1 MARAPLPQLI
11 TLVPQSGIQFLD
23 LPLALEKLPRTTAYF
38 YEQRLPGEPE
48 PGRMP
53 VALKRLFPDEDGRLR
68 DPDTGKE
75 IPPEDGYAIGR
86 PLAVETFL
94 GRWVPLPLFRLRA
107 RNPDGTEAF
116 ERGPS
121 NWARCRLVALAAPDE
136 DGFTHRL
143 IVALDTGLVQREP
156 DRPYTGLA
164 PEDGEK
170 EFAFALRQDPA
181 SWFLNESWVAQW
193 LDEVFR
199 ESKLARR
206 QGRPLRPE
214 DIPYACEHWARYL
227 AFLNLLEDA
236 AILPRIR
243 AIDVASQSRA
253 YEPIGVDLV
262 LDIGNARTCGVLVE
276 DDRGRSNGAGTSY
289 QLVLRDLSRPDLLY
303 REPFESRVEFARAS
317 FGKDALSRRSGRGNA
332 FAWNSPVR
340 VGPEAVRLAAE
351 AKGNEGATGLSSPK
365 RYLWDRRATAQ
376 VWRFNGIGA
385 DGITTEPPVSG
396 SFMRFVTEEGDV
408 LRARGVRGQPAVRA
422 RFSRSSLFTFLLAEL
437 LTQAVVQI
445 NAPENR
451 LARTYAD
458 VPRRLRRL
466 VLTLPPSMPLAEQKI
481 LRARAEAAVKLAW
494 DMLGWPEGAPLSP
507 PEPRVVANLDEAT
520 ATQLVFLYAEA
531 TQRLK
536 GDLDA
541 LFTLSGKVRPAYGA
555 KPCLRIASIDIGGGT
570 TDLMVATYR
579 AEAGGGIEPKQN
591 FREGFKIAGDEVV
604 QQVLQAVVLPQL
616 EAALRDAGS
625 IDAKAFL
632 RELLGGDRGGLPEP
646 EKHLR
651 RQFVALALEPLA
663 LAILHAY
670 EKIPPRAA
678 GEFLRTTLGQLLA
691 EAPAISPRAIAYVED
706 QAARRGAQ
714 GFKLAEVPI
723 TAAAAQLDQVVVAAL
738 GPVLADLCEVV
749 WRMGC
754 DWLLLSGRPCRL
766 RAVMDIV
773 LAKLPVPPHRVLA
786 MDRFRVGRWYPFRD
800 SAERIADPK
809 TTAAVGAV
817 LATLAEGRLE
827 GFLLRASRFGMKST
841 ARYMGVMEHT
851 GQVLDQNLFP
861 VDLDRA
867 PKEAPV
873 EVKLTF
879 GAPCFVGFRQ
889 LPVERWRATPLY
901 WLDYSNPANVADLA
915 LPLSISIERAE
926 LDIEDADSGRA
937 PDDSKREDF
946 RIIEIINARG
956 DPVHP
961 KLVDMRLQTLKDSS
975 GYWRDTGALEVP

>member
-1 MARAPLPQLI
+1 MARPALPQLI

-23 LPLALEKLPRTTAYF
+23 LPLALDRLPRTTLYF
-38 YEQRLPGEPE
+38 HEQRLPGEPE

-53 VALKRLFPDEDGRLR
+53 VALRRLLPDEDGRLR
-68 DPDTGKE
+68 DPETGRE
-75 IPPEDGYAIGR
+75 VPAEDGYAIGR
-86 PLAVETFL
+86 PLAAETFM

-116 ERGPS
+116 DRGPS
-121 NWARCRLVALAAPDE
+121 NWARARLVALPQADE
-136 DGFTHRL
+136 DGFAHRL
-143 IVALDTGLVQREP
+143 IVALDTTLIPREP

-181 SWFLNESWVAQW
+181 SWFLNEAWVAQW

-206 QGRPLRPE
+206 QGRALRPE
-214 DIPYACEHWARYL
+214 DTPWVTEPWARYL
-227 AFLNLLEDA
+227 AFLSLLEDA

-243 AIDVASQSRA
+243 CIDVTSTSRA

-276 DDRGRSNGAGTSY
+276 DRGREGGAAGDAY
-289 QLVLRDLSRPDLLY
+289 QLVLRDLTFPERLY
-303 REPFESRVEFARAS
+303 RDPFDSRVEFARAS

-332 FAWNSPVR
+332 FAWGSPVR

-365 RYLWDRRATAQ
+365 RYLWDRRPTAQ
-376 VWRFNGIGA
+376 VWRFNGVGA

-408 LRARGVRGQPAVRA
+408 LRARGVRGGPAVRA
-422 RFSRSSLFTFLLAEL
+422 RFSRSSLFGFLLAEL
-437 LTQAVVQI
+437 LMQAVVQI

-451 LARTYAD
+451 LARTWSD

-494 DMLGWPEGAPLSP
+494 DMLGWPEGAPASP

-541 LFTLSGKVRPAYGA
+541 LFTLSGRVRPGHGP
-555 KPCLRIASIDIGGGT
+555 KPCLRLASIDIGGGT

-579 AEAGGGIEPKQN
+579 AEPGGAIEPKQN
-591 FREGFKIAGDEVV
+591 FREGFKIAGDEVL
-604 QQVLQAVVLPQL
+604 QQTLQAVLLPQL
-616 EAALRDAGS
+616 EAALRDAGLP
-625 IDAKAFL
+625 DAKAFL
-632 RELLGGDRGGLPEP
+632 RELLGGERGGLPEP

-651 RQFVALALEPLA
+651 RQFVALALEPLG
-663 LAILHAY
+663 LAILHGY
-670 EKIPPRAA
+670 EAIPPRAA
-678 GEFLRTTLGQLLA
+678 GEFLRATAGELLA
-691 EAPAISPRAIAYVED
+691 RAPATSPRAIAYVEE
-706 QAARRGAQ
+706 QAARRGARS
-714 GFKLAEVPI
+714 FRLAEVPI
-723 TAAAAQLDQVVVAAL
+723 AATAAQLDQVVIAAL

-749 WRMGC
+749 FRMGC
-754 DWLLLSGRPCRL
+754 DWLLLSGRPSRL
-766 RAVMDIV
+766 RAVMDII
-773 LAKLPVPPHRVLA
+773 LAKLPVPAHRVMAL
-786 MDRFRVGRWYPFRD
+786 DRFRVGRWYPFRD
-800 SAERIADPK
+800 AAERIADPK

-827 GFLLRASRFGMKST
+827 GFLLRSSRFAMRST
-841 ARYMGVMEHT
+841 ARYMGLMQHT
-851 GQVLDQNLFP
+851 GQIRDADLFP

-873 EVKLTF
+873 EVRLTF
-879 GAPCFVGFRQ
+879 GAPGFIGFRQ
-889 LPVERWRATPLY
+889 LPLERWRATPLY
-901 WLDYSNPANVADLA
+901 WLDYANPANVADLA
-915 LPLSISIERAE
+915 LPLAIAIERAE

-937 PDDSKREDF
+937 PDEAKREEF
-946 RIIEIINARG
+946 RITEILNARG

-961 KLVDMRLQTLKDSS
+961 RLVEMRLQTLKDSA

>member
-1 MARAPLPQLI
+1 MARAALPQLI

-23 LPLALEKLPRTTAYF
+23 LPLALDRLPRATAYF
-38 YEQRLPGEPE
+38 HEQRLPGEPE

-53 VALKRLFPDEDGRLR
+53 VRLVRLFPDEDGRLR
-68 DPDTGKE
+68 DPETGRE
-75 IPPEDGYAIGR
+75 VLAEDGYAIGR
-86 PLAVETFL
+86 PLAAETYL
-94 GRWVPLPLFRLRA
+94 GRWIPLPLFRVRA
-107 RNPDGTEAF
+107 RNPDGTEAY

-121 NWARCRLVALAAPDE
+121 NWARCRLVALSAPDE

-143 IVALDTGLVQREP
+143 VVALDTALVTREQ

-181 SWFLNESWVAQW
+181 SWFLNESWVTQW
-193 LDEVFR
+193 LEEAFR

-214 DIPYACEHWARYL
+214 DTPNACEHWARYL

-276 DDRGRSNGAGTSY
+276 DRGRDGGNAGDAY
-289 QLVLRDLSRPDLLY
+289 QLVLRDLTQPERLY
-303 REPFESRVEFARAS
+303 RDPFESRVEFARAS

-376 VWRFNGIGA
+376 VWRFNGLGA

-408 LRARGVRGQPAVRA
+408 LRARGVRGGPAVRA
-422 RFSRSSLFTFLLAEL
+422 RFSRSSLFSFLLAEL

-494 DMLGWPEGAPLSP
+494 DMLGWPEGASHTP

-541 LFTLSGKVRPAYGA
+541 LFALAGRARAPYGP

-579 AEAGGGIEPKQN
+579 AEAGGGIEPRQN
-591 FREGFKIAGDEVV
+591 FREGFKIAGDEVL
-604 QQVLQAVVLPQL
+604 QQTLQAVVLPQL
-616 EAALRDAGS
+616 EASLREAGLP
-625 IDAKAFL
+625 DAKAFL
-632 RELLGGDRGGLPEP
+632 RELLGGERGGLPEP

-651 RQFVALALEPLA
+651 RQFVALALEPLG
-663 LAILHAY
+663 LRILHAY
-670 EKIPPRAA
+670 EAIPPRAQ
-678 GEFLRTTLGQLLA
+678 GEFLRASIGSLLA
-691 EAPAISPRAIAYVED
+691 GAPATSPRAIAYVED
-706 QAARRGAQ
+706 QAARRGAA
-714 GFKLAEVPI
+714 GFRLADVPI
-723 TAAAAQLDQVVVAAL
+723 AASAAQLDQVVVAAL

-749 WRMGC
+749 FRYGC
-754 DWLLLSGRPCRL
+754 DWLLLSGRPSRL

-773 LAKLPVPPHRVLA
+773 LAKLPVPAHRVLA

-800 SAERIADPK
+800 AAERIADPK

-841 ARYMGVMEHT
+841 ARFMGLMEHT
-851 GQVLDQNLFP
+851 GQILKAKEFG

-879 GAPCFVGFRQ
+879 GAPCFLGFRQ
-889 LPVERWRATPLY
+889 IPQERWRATPLY

-915 LPLSISIERAE
+915 LPLTVSIERAE
-926 LDIEDADSGRA
+926 LDLEDPDGGRA
-937 PDDSKREDF
+937 PDEAKREEF
-946 RIIEIINARG
+946 RITEIVNARG

-961 KLVDMRLQTLKDSS
+961 KLVEMRLQTLKDSA